1 MESVRWDALVEVAL
15 VRNGRSRDDAF
26 VVLQQRSGPDIVLDL
41 DEVAAVVPGL
51 RLLPGFDGELFDRAL
66 ASRGA
71 DGVQVLW
78 RR

>member
-15 VRNGRSRDDAF
+15 VRNGSDIDDVF
-26 VVLQQRSGPDIVLDL
+26 VVLQQRDGPDIVLDL
-41 DEVAAVVPGL
+41 DEVQAVLPGMG
-51 RLLPGFDGELFDRAL
+51 RLPGFDAEAFNRAL
-66 ASRGA
+66 AFRGE